1 MSDFRESP
9 ERTACCCPYVSVCGC
24 LTSGNLLKEPPV
36 VVHMSVYVGVWLQG
50 ISWKNRLLLSICQCM
65 WVSDFRE
72 YPERTA
78 CCCPYVSVCG
88 CLTSVNLLKEPPVV
102 DHMSVYVGV
111 RLQGISWK
119 NHLLLII
126 IMSVYVGVWLQGIS
140 WKNHLLLTICQC
152 MWVSDFRKS
161 PEITAYC
168 WPYVRVCGCL
178 TSGNILKE
186 PPVVGHMSGYVGVWL
201 HWISWKNC
209 LLLSICQCMW
219 VSDFSESPERTAC
232 CWSYVSACGCLT
244 SGNILKEPPVVDH
257 MSVYVGVWL
266 QGISWTNHL
275 LLTICQCIWVSDFS
289 ESPERTT
296 CCWPYVSVCGC
307 LTSVNLLKE
316 LPVVDH
322 MSVRV
327 GVWVQ
332 WISWKSHLLLTLCQC
347 VWVSD
352 FRESPERTTC
362 YWPYVSVC
370 GCLTSGNLQK
380 EPPVVH
386 NYVSV
391 CGCLTSGNLLK
402 EPPVVVHMSVY
413 VGVWLQGIS
422 WKNRLLLS
430 ICQCMWVSD
439 FRESPERT
447 TCYWPYVSVC
457 GCLTSGNLQKEP
469 PVVVHNYVS
478 VCGCLTSG
486 NLLKEPPVVV
496 HMSVYVGVWL
506 QGISWKNRLLLSI
519 CQCMWVSDFRECTER
534 TTCCWPYVSV
544 YGCQTSG
551 NLLKEPP
558 VVVHMSVYVGV
569 RLQWISWKNRLLL
582 IICQCMWVSDF
593 RESPERTTCCWS

>member
-307 LTSVNLLKE
+307 LTSGNLLKE
-316 LPVVDH
+316 SPVVDH
-322 MSVRV
+322 MSVWFRV
-327 GVWVQ
+327 WLP
-332 WISWKSHLLLTLCQC
+332 WISWKNHLLL
-347 VWVSD
+347 
-352 FRESPERTTC
+352 
-362 YWPYVSVC
+362 
-370 GCLTSGNLQK
+370 
-380 EPPVVH
+380 
-386 NYVSV
+386 
-391 CGCLTSGNLLK
+391 
-402 EPPVVVHMSVY
+402 
-413 VGVWLQGIS
+413 I
-422 WKNRLLLS
+422 
-430 ICQCMWVSD
+430 I
-439 FRESPERT
+439 
-447 TCYWPYVSVC
+447 
-457 GCLTSGNLQKEP
+457 
-469 PVVVHNYVS
+469 
-478 VCGCLTSG
+478 
-486 NLLKEPPVVV
+486 
-496 HMSVYVGVWL
+496 
-506 QGISWKNRLLLSI
+506 I
-519 CQCMWVSDFRECTER
+519 
-534 TTCCWPYVSV
+534 
-544 YGCQTSG
+544 
-551 NLLKEPP
+551 
-558 VVVHMSVYVGV
+558 MSVYVGV
-569 RLQWISWKNRLLL
+569 RLQGISWKNHLLL
-582 IICQCMWVSDF
+582 IIIMSEYVGGPNSLALTGSWPRRRKTVIQK
-593 RESPERTTCCWS
+593 PG